1 MLTIS
6 EKEIEAIT
14 PKLVQKKVEEKLK
27 EVFDV

>member
-14 PKLVQKKVEEKLK
+14 PKLVQRKVEAKLR
-27 EVFDV
+27 EVLGI